1 MDKYAYFHDSRNK
14 LFYKYLKENDFNQT
28 NYFNLHNDHL
38 YARLFDNGD
47 LKVINLTNSEINIVS
62 VEIEKINFKKK
73 INLKINGS
81 KYNEIE
87 VAKLN
92 LDFKPEINSSIKLN
106 YSFI

>member
-14 LFYKYLKENDFNQT
+14 LFYKYLKENDFNQA
-28 NYFNLHNDHL
+28 NYFNLYNDHL

-73 INLKINGS
+73 NK
-81 KYNEIE
+81 
-87 VAKLN
+87 
-92 LDFKPEINSSIKLN
+92 FKN
-106 YSFI
+106 